1 MAGKRNTTHYT
12 SHMTG
17 FFDALYAAGH
27 KSFDLQIER
36 LIAVLRIVLTTFCLA
51 VFITS
56 STLQPQLTA
65 TFVLILAT
73 YALFGLGVAL
83 LPTVT
88 KYRTGWQ
95 LPVHLIDIGVV
106 SIFTYFIYS
115 VSSAFFILYVFVLMS
130 ATFRWNWRGALWT
143 TFTLCL
149 LQLMFLKLGSQFTF
163 VQFILEW
170 SFLLMVGGVFVFFG
184 ASRERSTERLT
195 QIADWPKNTLQS
207 YTNINGHWLDM
218 SLHHIATVLQ
228 APRVLVL
235 WEIAQEPY
243 WFSAL
248 FANGE
253 CRHDRTIA
261 TGSLVPVELET
272 VTFAIETAESNECLT
287 LKGTKQF
294 VGPAVDDLMQTR
306 FRISSACSAAILGD
320 SCKGRVF
327 ILDRPHW
334 DDDDLTLTEIVTS
347 RLRLELEYHAL
358 SVELKETAASRE
370 RIRLARDL
378 HDGALQTLTAA
389 GLQLSSL
396 RSYSGDELKHKLD
409 GIRQLLLAE
418 QQRIRAFVEGREL
431 SPRHQELCLIDE
443 IKHEVERIERRW
455 GCNVLLSV
463 TPQDAALPAE
473 IARQIELLL
482 AEAAANAVQHGGSSR
497 IEITVEQ
504 APNNVRLRIA
514 DNGGGL
520 SGVTGTY
527 SQGELTTRVIGPQS
541 ICRRVAE
548 LGGALMLTTSDKGV
562 ELDIDLPR
570 NDRMAQ
576 KTNEQI
582 SAFG

>member
-1 MAGKRNTTHYT
+1 
-12 SHMTG
+12 MTG

-56 STLQPQLTA
+56 STLQPHLTA
-65 TFVLILAT
+65 PFVLILAA

-88 KYRTGWQ
+88 NYRTGWQ
-95 LPVHLIDIGVV
+95 LPVHVIDIGVV

-115 VSSAFFILYVFVLMS
+115 VSAAFFILYVFVLMS

-143 TFTLCL
+143 TFALCF

-195 QIADWPKNTLQS
+195 QIADWPKNRLQS
-207 YTNINGHWLDM
+207 YTNINGHWLDT
-218 SLHHIATVLQ
+218 SLDHIATVLQ
-228 APRVLVL
+228 APRVLVV

-248 FANGE
+248 FSEGE

-261 TGSLVPVELET
+261 TGSLVCVELET
-272 VTFAIETAESNECLT
+272 LTFAIETAEANECLT
-287 LKGTKQF
+287 LKGTRQF
-294 VGPAVDDLMQTR
+294 VGSAINNDIQTR
-306 FRISSACSAAILGD
+306 FEISSVCSAAFSGD

-327 ILDRPHW
+327 VLDRPHW
-334 DDDDLTLTEIVTS
+334 EDEDLTLTEIVAS
-347 RLRLELEYHAL
+347 RLRLELEYYAL
-358 SVELKETAASRE
+358 SIELKETAASCE

-378 HDGALQTLTAA
+378 HDGVLQTLTGAA
-389 GLQLSSL
+389 LQLSSL
-396 RSYSGDELKHKLD
+396 VSHSGQELKQKLS
-409 GIRQLLLAE
+409 GIRELLLAE

-431 SPRHQELCLIDE
+431 SPQHQHASLIDQIKKE
-443 IKHEVERIERRW
+443 IERIERRW
-455 GCNVLLSV
+455 GCHVLLSV
-463 TPQDAALPAE
+463 TPQDAVLPVE
-473 IARQIELLL
+473 ITRQIELLF
-482 AEAAANAVQHGGSSR
+482 AEAAANAVQHGKASR
-497 IEITVEQ
+497 IRITVEQ
-504 APNNVRLRIA
+504 ASNNVRLRIA
-514 DNGGGL
+514 DNGCGL

-527 SQGELTTRVIGPQS
+527 TQGELTTRVIGPRS

-548 LGGALMLTTSDKGV
+548 LGGTLTLTTSGKGV
-562 ELDIDLPR
+562 ELNIELPAR
-570 NDRMAQ
+570 DQTAR
-576 KTNEQI
+576 KTNEQAP
-582 SAFG
+582 AFG